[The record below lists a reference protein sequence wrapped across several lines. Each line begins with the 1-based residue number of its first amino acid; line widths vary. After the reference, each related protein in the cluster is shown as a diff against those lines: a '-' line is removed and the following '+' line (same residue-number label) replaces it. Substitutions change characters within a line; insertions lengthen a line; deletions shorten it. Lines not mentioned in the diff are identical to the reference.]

1 MVSATGSRT
10 HRSIHFG
17 YPRRRCALRDGPYLT
32 VIISAE
38 RVWPARA
45 QARIRIPVAC
55 RRCARHPIDQYHGK
69 EVSHVYQ
76 PPYMASQL
84 VNERHRELM
93 ALGEQQHR
101 ARKRAA
107 LARASRR
114 VERAERRM
122 RRAARKALRLRAE
135 LGQ

>member
-1 MVSATGSRT
+1 
-10 HRSIHFG
+10 
-17 YPRRRCALRDGPYLT
+17 
-32 VIISAE
+32 
-38 RVWPARA
+38 
-45 QARIRIPVAC
+45 
-55 RRCARHPIDQYHGK
+55 
-69 EVSHVYQ
+69 
-76 PPYMASQL
+76 
-84 VNERHRELM
+84 M